1 MKGFL
6 RMALL
11 ISFLIFGSFVP
22 ESWGADIDSSWGE
35 RLRRSNQLRG
45 VSDFQREMTVALF
58 QKQIR
63 ALPLLGEF
71 QSRWVELKST
81 DEGMRKLYRI
91 ELGKRGEGY
100 ENRLV
105 VEELVQ
111 GLLPALEQNIG
122 LLLSRS
128 HEAKEKLGMD
138 PTKSPIRDEEL
149 FRVMSQMN
157 VSLDQLMKLYDYQEL
172 LVAGLLSVD
181 RKKKPDSREEIS
193 KGIAE
198 LPNLLKERSRVT
210 GEISKIKKQL
220 TEIDT
225 DYQTQTILLTDSLG
239 NPEIRKEIAHYR
251 MTSKQ
256 LDRILLGIRTTGRDE
271 KKQALNQMQK
281 LISYRLESL
290 SRLSGDPKTVPPPGP
305 KSLLLCPVTIEPPKQ
320 IPPLAKEWE
329 QLQKELI
336 DSLKLRAIRLA
347 NLHPQ
352 LVERNRLLLSLMAS
366 PKAQEE
372 FSLLNFLLNGEG
384 ELLKKFTALW
394 NNLNRRM
401 VGGRGKGGLQTRSKQ
416 DYCEYWVDLGLQL
429 ELFLPLELQLIR
441 EIGRWASS
449 FTQAG
454 PLPGQDLSSLSA
466 QTASLADLL
475 GRMDS
480 NLAAFELLAQKE
492 EVLWGRFDAFLK
504 NLLNERQRT
513 WEEIQK
519 GLPSQALSSG
529 EKVSNSTAILSD
541 ELNHFVAG
549 KVAEYREDWKK
560 YEELQSQIKS
570 DVIMR
575 ILYGRAKY
583 SGWRTAVNYADLIAH
598 CLFEISQKEDI
609 VQNCRL
615 ATQQDLKTE
624 IRELALI
631 RLIKPLAISW
641 DIKSQKENIIFLVAL
656 DEITLRF
663 IHSERKGPFLELLR
677 ERAGRTEPVYP
688 QSPARYDFV
697 LQAAVIGADFEEN
710 WRDRFAN
717 QWETKGSK
725 WGYYAIAAV
734 GTIGAVAVGAAA
746 APVVLGGAALAATL
760 NLVVDGTV
768 SAGHAYIDT
777 AQQRGE
783 TGRFISP
790 ETGHKIIDGAE
801 TVYNIASI
809 VNGIRQIN
817 KALDAAGDAAQA
829 GAKTEKG
836 VKTAE
841 QGLELAQQSRRASE
855 QAAARPW
862 YDLAQRAMERGDLGE
877 YNRLRDMGDKAG
889 DIRFYGTEATS
900 NIKEAARNLRDANY
914 AADQARRTVPSFM
927 GLGEVSQEGSQLGE
941 VWAGRAD
948 TVGDEAS
955 TLYGQLAGEPP
966 QRNGTKGAT
975 GTDQG
980 GQGSKPGD
988 PPQSV
993 APPSAPAK
1001 PPEPPKQDPPPSP
1014 PTASG
1019 TGTTS
1024 AQGHKPTPEEQW
1036 AELQRLQALGILPG
1050 KGDKPSVIPGPDKE
1064 EPPVKPPD
1072 PPLPPEPPVDPTEGN
1087 KGSGEPTS
1095 VTTGVTPPQD
1105 GDPSKG
1111 PADPTTGVPADTT
1124 TGTTGPAVGPTT
1136 PTTGP
1141 DLVSQLQAA
1150 EGQTNLGTPTGPPSA
1165 GGDKANLQMALNTNV
1180 TGSFQQNRDQV
1191 RGQEAQQTLGS
1202 MGGTQAE
1209 RAAAAQNLQMQ
1220 GQSGVQ
1226 GQGQATTHA
1235 IAGNAQEFMSAQQ
1248 ILQVVRQ
1255 NAAGNILMGS
1265 FWGGLTTGGAIA
1277 LNNFFWPLGQG
1288 GGQQWSVNLGIQ
1300 PQPPAFTTSTS
1311 GSGSTGTQTT
1321 GGQTGST
1328 TPTTTTTG
1336 GPTSGGPATG
1346 LQPQPSPGSTG
1357 PKGCRQPGFCNNK
1370 VITDR
1375 DGDGCC
1381 DLCGKM
1387 LKGKGPAPVSTTGR
1401 PPVKPPQPIGGP
1413 GSATGT
1419 W

>member
-1 MKGFL
+1 
-6 RMALL
+6 
-11 ISFLIFGSFVP
+11 
-22 ESWGADIDSSWGE
+22 
-35 RLRRSNQLRG
+35 
-45 VSDFQREMTVALF
+45 MTVALF

-71 QSRWVELKST
+71 QSRWIELKAT
-81 DEGMRKLYRI
+81 DEGIRKLYRI
-91 ELGKRGEGY
+91 ELAKRGEGY

-105 VEELVQ
+105 VEELVE
-111 GLLPALEQNIG
+111 GLLPALEQNID
-122 LLLSRS
+122 LLLSRGL
-128 HEAKEKLGMD
+128 EAKEKLGMG
-138 PTKSPIRDEEL
+138 PIRSSIEDEEL
-149 FRVMSQMN
+149 FRILGQMN
-157 VSLDQLMKLYDYQEL
+157 VSLDQLIKLYDYQEL

-181 RKKKPDSREEIS
+181 RKKNPGFKEETS
-193 KGIAE
+193 KGMAE
-198 LPNLLKERSRVT
+198 LPNLLKERSRVA

-225 DYQTQTILLTDSLG
+225 DYQTQAILLTDSLG

-256 LDRILLGIRTTGRDE
+256 LDRILLGMRTTGRDE

-281 LISYRLESL
+281 LVSFRLESL
-290 SRLSGDPKTVPPPGP
+290 GRLSGNPKTVSPHGP
-305 KSLLLCPVTIEPPKQ
+305 KSLLLCPVTIEPSKQ
-320 IPPLAKEWE
+320 IPYLAKEWE

-336 DSLKLRAIRLA
+336 DSLKLRAISLA
-347 NLHPQ
+347 NLRPQ
-352 LVERNRLLLSLMAS
+352 LVERNRLLLALMAS

-372 FSLLNFLLNGEG
+372 FPLLNFLLNGEG
-384 ELLKKFTALW
+384 ELLQRFTALW
-394 NNLNRRM
+394 NNLNRGM
-401 VGGRGKGGLQTRSKQ
+401 VGSRRTDNLQTRSKSN
-416 DYCEYWVDLGLQL
+416 DCEYWVDLGLQL
-429 ELFLPLELQLIR
+429 ELFLPLDLQLIR

-454 PLPGQDLSSLSA
+454 SMSEQDLSSLSA

-475 GRMDS
+475 GKMDS

-492 EVLWGRFDAFLK
+492 EVLWGRFDALLR
-504 NLLNERQRT
+504 NLLNERRRT
-513 WEEIQK
+513 WEEIQN
-519 GLPSQALSSG
+519 GLKSQALSSG
-529 EKVSNSTAILSD
+529 EKVSDAAAILSD
-541 ELNHFVAG
+541 DLNRFVAS

-560 YEELQSQIKS
+560 YDELQSQIKS

-615 ATQQDLKTE
+615 ATQQDQKTE

-641 DIKSQKENIIFLVAL
+641 DIKSQKENMIFLVAL

-663 IHSERKGPFLELLR
+663 IHNERKGTFLELLR
-677 ERAGRTEPVYP
+677 EPEGRTESIYP

-697 LQAAVIGADFEEN
+697 LQATVIGAEFGEN
-710 WRDRFAN
+710 FRNRFVN
-717 QWETKGSK
+717 QLETKGSK

-746 APVVLGGAALAATL
+746 APVILGGAVLAATL
-760 NLVVDGTV
+760 NLVVDTTV

-790 ETGHKIIDGAE
+790 ETGHRIIDGAE

-809 VNGIRQIN
+809 TNGISQIN
-817 KALDAAGDAAQA
+817 KSLDAAGAAAQA
-829 GAKTEKG
+829 TSKAETG

-841 QGLELAQQSRRASE
+841 RGLEIAQQGRRAAE
-855 QAAARPW
+855 TAAERPW
-862 YDLAQRAMERGDLGE
+862 YSLAQRALDSGNLGE
-877 YNRLRDMGDKAG
+877 YNRLRNMGDKAG
-889 DIRFYGTEATS
+889 DIRFYGAEATS
-900 NIKEAARNLRDANY
+900 NIKAAAQNLRDANN
-914 AADQARRTVPSFM
+914 ALDQARRTVPSLM
-927 GLGEVSQEGSQLGE
+927 GLGEVSQEGQQLGE

-966 QRNGTKGAT
+966 QKNGTKGVT

-980 GQGSKPGD
+980 GQGPKPGD
-988 PPQSV
+988 TPQAV

-1001 PPEPPKQDPPPSP
+1001 PPEPPQKQDPPPSP

-1019 TGTTS
+1019 TGTTP
-1024 AQGHKPTPEEQW
+1024 AQGNIQTPLEQW
-1036 AELQRLQALGILPG
+1036 EELQRLLALGILPG
-1050 KGDKPSVIPGPDKE
+1050 KGDKPSVIPEPDKE

-1087 KGSGEPTS
+1087 KGSGEPSS
-1095 VTTGVTPPQD
+1095 VTTGVQPTQD

-1111 PADPTTGVPADTT
+1111 PTDPTTGVPADTT
-1124 TGTTGPAVGPTT
+1124 ATSADPATGTTGPAVGPTT

-1141 DLVSQLQAA
+1141 DLVSQLQTA
-1150 EGQTNLGTPTGPPSA
+1150 EGQTNLGTPTGPPSS
-1165 GGDKANLQMALNTNV
+1165 GGDKSNLQMALNTNV
-1180 TGSFQQNRDQV
+1180 TGSFQQNLDQL

-1209 RAAAAQNLQMQ
+1209 RAAAAQNQQMQ
-1220 GQSGVQ
+1220 GQSQVLAQ
-1226 GQGQATTHA
+1226 GQLTSQA
-1235 IAGNAQEFMSAQQ
+1235 IAGNAQEFIYAQQ
-1248 ILQVVRQ
+1248 TLQVTRQ
-1255 NAAGNILMGS
+1255 NSMGNILLGGFM
-1265 FWGGLTTGGAIA
+1265 GGLTSGIAIG
-1277 LNNFFWPLGQG
+1277 LDNFFWGTG
-1288 GGQQWSVNLGIQ
+1288 RGAGQQVSNNWGIS
-1300 PQPPAFTTSTS
+1300 PQPPTNINTNTGTTSQTGGSTSPTTGTTGTTTATTVKPPAPS
-1311 GSGSTGTQTT
+1311 GSGCRSPGICPRPTDANRDNCCDRCGKSTGKTVA
-1321 GGQTGST
+1321 S
-1328 TPTTTTTG
+1328 
-1336 GPTSGGPATG
+1336 
-1346 LQPQPSPGSTG
+1346 
-1357 PKGCRQPGFCNNK
+1357 
-1370 VITDR
+1370 V
-1375 DGDGCC
+1375 
-1381 DLCGKM
+1381 
-1387 LKGKGPAPVSTTGR
+1387 
-1401 PPVKPPQPIGGP
+1401 PVKPPTTAPVKPPTTSRPQIGGP
-1413 GSATGT
+1413 GSATAT